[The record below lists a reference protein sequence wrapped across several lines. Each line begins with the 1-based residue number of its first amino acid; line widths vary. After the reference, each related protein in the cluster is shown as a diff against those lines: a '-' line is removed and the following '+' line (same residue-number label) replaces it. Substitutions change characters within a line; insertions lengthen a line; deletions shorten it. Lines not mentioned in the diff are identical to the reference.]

1 MRLPIDQ
8 TKITALVTGEAR
20 PVLIYGTNDART
32 DKDGRTMYRLPV
44 LLSGTTDSVDPTTTV
59 TLPGPVEGVAK
70 GQTVRFRNLSLTTWT
85 MRDTSGKER
94 HGVTLRADGIESDSK
109 PAR

>member
-20 PVLIYGTNDART
+20 PVLVYGSNETRT
-32 DKDGRTMYRLPV
+32 DKDGRPLFRLPV
-44 LLSGTTDSVDPTTTV
+44 LLSGTTDTVDPSTTV
-59 TLPGPVEGVAK
+59 TLPGPIEGVSK
-70 GQTVRFRNLSLTTWT
+70 GQTVRFRNLTLSTWT
-85 MRDTSGKER
+85 VRDASGRER
-94 HGVTLRADGIESDSK
+94 HGVTLRADGIESDTK

>member
-20 PVLIYGTNDART
+20 PVLVYGSNETRT
-32 DKDGRTMYRLPV
+32 DKDGRPLFRLPV
-44 LLSGTTDSVDPTTTV
+44 LLSGTTDTVDPSTTV
-59 TLPGPVEGVAK
+59 TLPGPIEGATK
-70 GQTVRFRNLSLTTWT
+70 GQTVRFRNLTLSTWT
-85 MRDTSGKER
+85 VRDASGRER
-94 HGVTLRADGIESDSK
+94 HGVTLRADGIESDTK

>member
-20 PVLIYGTNDART
+20 PVLIYGTSDART
-32 DKDGRTMYRLPV
+32 DKDGRTLHRIPV
-44 LLSGTTDSVDPTTTV
+44 LLSGTNDSVDPTTTV
-59 TLPGPVEGVAK
+59 TLPGPIEGISK
-70 GQTVRFRNLSLTTWT
+70 GQTVRFRNLTLATWT
-85 MRDTSGKER
+85 MRDASGKER

-109 PAR
+109 PSR

>member
-20 PVLIYGTNDART
+20 PVLVYGSNETRT
-32 DKDGRTMYRLPV
+32 DKDGRPLFRLPV
-44 LLSGTTDSVDPTTTV
+44 LLSGTTDTVDPSTTV
-59 TLPGPVEGVAK
+59 TLPGPIEGVTK
-70 GQTVRFRNLSLTTWT
+70 GQTVRFRNLTLSTWT
-85 MRDTSGKER
+85 VRDASGRER
-94 HGVTLRADGIESDSK
+94 HGVTLRADGIESDTK